1 MPIHSALADQLS
13 SFKHIPSLPHILL
26 QLIKACN
33 EENGGLKDISRIIE
47 KDTALTARV
56 LKLVNSAFFGSKHP
70 ITSVD
75 SAVGLLG
82 TNTIKNIAL
91 CSSVHEVFQTVNTK
105 TGFNLKQFWAH
116 SLKCAVLARQI
127 AASRKFSKPDEAFL
141 AGLMHD
147 IGKIVLWLNFPQQYA
162 DLIEA
167 HKGKP
172 ESILAGEN
180 QFVGAGHA
188 EIGAWLL
195 DKWNFQTFV
204 ADAVR
209 YHHYPPDR
217 LHDALPL
224 VKCLYAANAICDNA
238 GRTFNDGLGA
248 ARIFFGFTPVDVE
261 DMVTQ
266 ADAELKTV
274 AESLNIGID
283 PIKTRE
289 NTKDTTSS
297 ETDRHRQID
306 LIKEIR
312 DRSLLMGTIENLLAA
327 DTQSEILK
335 ESLQGLQSLFDISLV
350 LFFIFDPEKQGLH
363 GMNLPDD
370 TRFSVIEDVFIPFQM
385 EKSMM
390 VECLQ
395 TRKIADSFTRST
407 DVIPA
412 VIDEQIGRLL
422 GKEGIVCIPMIG
434 YGETIG
440 TMVIGLDRREF
451 SQLTTQIRPLKM
463 LVNQTAVA
471 IRVHRLKESRLREIR
486 SERASATST
495 LAQKVIHEVNN
506 PLGIIKNYLKIL
518 GIKLADANFGQDE
531 IHIIDEEID
540 RVSQILQ
547 NLNSS
552 CENWIRQ
559 IEAVDVNA
567 ALTDILTLTQEPLID
582 DFNVKIHCDADPELP
597 AVMADKN
604 SLKQVFINLMK
615 NAFEAMAD
623 GGNLYIRTRAVSSR
637 LNNDLPDRDA
647 DFSGYV
653 EISFRDD
660 GPGIPEAIKTRLF
673 EPYTGTKNGGHAGLG
688 LSISYSIIQSLKGMI
703 TCESEPGNGTTFRV
717 ELPIASAADYP
728 LSMRGVHDL

>member
-1 MPIHSALADQLS
+1 MPIHSSLADQLS

-33 EENGGLKDISRIIE
+33 EENGGLKDVSRIIE
-47 KDTALTARV
+47 KDSALTVRV
-56 LKLVNSAFFGSKHP
+56 LKLVNSAYFGSKQP

-82 TNTIKNIAL
+82 TNTIKNIAI

-127 AASRKFSKPDEAFL
+127 AANRKFSKPDESFL
-141 AGLMHD
+141 AGLLHD

-162 DLIEA
+162 DLLEA

-195 DKWNFQTFV
+195 DKWNFQTFI

-209 YHHYPPDR
+209 YHHYPSDR
-217 LHDALPL
+217 LHEALPL
-224 VKCLYAANAICDNA
+224 VKCLYVANAICDNV

-248 ARIFFGFTPVDVE
+248 ARYFFGFTPVVVE

-266 ADAELKTV
+266 ADVELKTV

-289 NTKDTTSS
+289 NSKESAFS

-327 DTQSEILK
+327 ATEAEILK

-350 LFFIFDPEKQGLH
+350 LFFIYDSEKQGLR

-395 TRKIADSFTRST
+395 TRKMADSFTRST

-412 VIDEQIGRLL
+412 VIDEQIARLL
-422 GKEGIVCIPMIG
+422 GKEGIVCIPMIA
-434 YGETIG
+434 YGEAIG
-440 TMVIGLDRREF
+440 TMVLGLDRREF

-471 IRVHRLKESRLREIR
+471 MRVHRLNESRIREIR
-486 SERASATST
+486 SERVSATSS

-518 GIKLADANFGQDE
+518 GIKLDAANVAQDE
-531 IHIIDEEID
+531 IQILDEEID
-540 RVSQILQ
+540 RVAQIIQ
-547 NLNSS
+547 NLNNVS
-552 CENWIRQ
+552 ENWVRH
-559 IEAVDVNA
+559 IETVDVNA
-567 ALTDILTLTQEPLID
+567 VLTNILSLTQEPLID
-582 DFNVKIHCDADPELP
+582 DFNVKIDYDAYPELP
-597 AVMADKN
+597 MVMADKN

-623 GGNLYIRTRAVSSR
+623 GGNLFIRTRLVSSR
-637 LNNDLPDRDA
+637 LNDDLPSQDD
-647 DFSGYV
+647 DFPGYV

-673 EPYTGTKNGGHAGLG
+673 EPYTGTKNGDHAGLG
-688 LSISYSIIQSLKGMI
+688 LSIAYSIVQSLNGTI
-703 TCESEPGNGTTFRV
+703 TCESEPGNGAVFRV
-717 ELPIASAADYP
+717 ELPVVSGADYP
-728 LSMRGVHDL
+728 QTMRGVNEL